1 MFETSIASHA
11 WQSRVIRDLG
21 AGIAMHRS
29 KVDYGVKT
37 RTKKIKLLT
46 FRYELQ
52 IATDLGKQ
60 PFWSWLIPWNI
71 KN

>member
-46 FRYELQ
+46 LRYQ
-52 IATDLGKQ
+52 FQMPTDSEK
-60 PFWSWLIPWNI
+60 
-71 KN
+71 